1 MQSLPDAV
9 STTVINLW
17 FSLPTHLNE
26 TLRDSRIALNET
38 RLLK

>member
-9 STTVINLW
+9 STVINLW
-17 FSLPTHLNE
+17 FSSPAHLNE
-26 TLRDSRIALNET
+26 TVRHSRIALNEM